1 MQTLLERRHVFQ
13 IHAPH
18 ISSCESRSDCTSDRC
33 YRSQPLLVSVPSAGA
48 PFSSVCPEVP
58 LLLQDPNQRP
68 SSPKAFPGYS
78 PFASE
83 FTVPTWAQCMFGA
96 QQAPC
101 RVGGAVCTHMYVRAA
116 VSLPPQSPSPDFP
129 PPSGKGPLILG
140 RRLQP
145 SPSQI
150 GLSSLL
156 FPSHPLSSAPL
167 PSPSPKAWGPPAVN
181 TMPLTCVQVH

>member
-1 MQTLLERRHVFQ
+1 MPHTSLHANHALTVPVTGATAPSLCLCLSPLPGHHSLLCVLKYLSFCKTQ
-13 IHAPH
+13 IKGH
-18 ISSCESRSDCTSDRC
+18 
-33 YRSQPLLVSVPSAGA
+33 
-48 PFSSVCPEVP
+48 
-58 LLLQDPNQRP
+58 LLQKPFQATLHLHLNSLFPHGLSACLGPNRHHAVWAGLCVHTCMYVQP
-68 SSPKAFPGYS
+68 CPCLPKAL
-78 PFASE
+78 A
-83 FTVPTWAQCMFGA
+83 PT
-96 QQAPC
+96 
-101 RVGGAVCTHMYVRAA
+101 
-116 VSLPPQSPSPDFP
+116 FP